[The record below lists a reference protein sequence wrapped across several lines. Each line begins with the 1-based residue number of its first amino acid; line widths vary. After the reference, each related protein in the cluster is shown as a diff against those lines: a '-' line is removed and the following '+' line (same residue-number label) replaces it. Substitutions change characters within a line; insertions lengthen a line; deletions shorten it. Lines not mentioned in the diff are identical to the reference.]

1 MELNMPGWMVSPLSL
16 NNHITAPQ
24 HNAAKRE
31 NLVAS
36 GGMGFTEE
44 EEGDLVEYGAFAR
57 GRNDATTR
65 EQT

>member
-1 MELNMPGWMVSPLSL
+1 MPGWIDSPLSL
-16 NNHITAPQ
+16 NSHMTAPQ

-44 EEGDLVEYGAFAR
+44 EDSDLVE
-57 GRNDATTR
+57 
-65 EQT
+65 